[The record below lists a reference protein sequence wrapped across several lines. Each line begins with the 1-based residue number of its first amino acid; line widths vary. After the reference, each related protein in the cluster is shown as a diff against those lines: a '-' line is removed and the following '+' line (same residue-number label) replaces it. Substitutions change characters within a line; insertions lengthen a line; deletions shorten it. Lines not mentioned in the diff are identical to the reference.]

1 MTLGVSRFRFGTRFA
16 RLIFDFF
23 GRILDNDE
31 SFPRTERVFRSRS
44 ARKNVFQTVSVFN
57 RMYESIILFFD
68 RRLLKKNKNYLRI
81 FSDFNRIRTRKKK
94 IKNQSGFISH
104 TGIRTS
110 EESRLRRKRR
120 PPAHNFTIISANAN
134 ENALRLLSREM
145 KNRDSAISPDVKTC
159 GSKGSI
165 NSFQ

>member
-57 RMYESIILFFD
+57 RMYESIILSFD

-94 IKNQSGFISH
+94 KKISRVSSH
-104 TGIRTS
+104 TPVYGHQKSRVSGENVVRRRIILQLSPQMRMRT
-110 EESRLRRKRR
+110 LCVCF
-120 PPAHNFTIISANAN
+120 PA
-134 ENALRLLSREM
+134 R
-145 KNRDSAISPDVKTC
+145 
-159 GSKGSI
+159 
-165 NSFQ
+165 